1 MSIKKAVTT
10 IFVLTLLWSSSS
22 FAATGDVN
30 GDGKIGLEEAIYPA
44 FIRLE
49 LIFPRQLLKE
59 KYTPWVDRQTTT
71 LIKIPSK
78 YPKFSLII
86 R

>member
-1 MSIKKAVTT
+1 MSITKAVTT
-10 IFVLTLLWSSSS
+10 IFVLTLLWSSTS

-49 LIFPRQLLKE
+49 LIFTTAVIEGKI
-59 KYTPWVDRQTTT
+59 YTMGGSTNDNPYQDTVEVSEIFLD
-71 LIKIPSK
+71 
-78 YPKFSLII
+78 Y
-86 R
+86 